1 VKPRLYLVN
10 YPARLCRYDFSRI
23 LVLFSEHQAPPH
35 ENMTTL
41 SSASI
46 QWSNR
51 TGIINLIAN
60 ACVIASS
67 RHQRA
72 MSVP

>member
-1 VKPRLYLVN
+1 MKPRLYLVN
-10 YPARLCRYDFSRI
+10 YSARLCRYNFSRSMF
-23 LVLFSEHQAPPH
+23 LFSEHQAPPP
-35 ENMTTL
+35 ESMTTP

-51 TGIINLIAN
+51 TSVINLIAI

-67 RHQRA
+67 RH
-72 MSVP
+72 